1 METIAS
7 VFLAHLF
14 FIHACLLSTL
24 CRWHWKCFKT
34 ELFRNNIREVQS
46 LFWKMTD
53 SIHQEHT
60 TNFSIIISSFTLILF
75 MFSPSQLLTSKLRIS
90 KTWKV
95 VVVPSQAILHLNNT
109 KTYFFSPTDS
119 IIIWKWWFW
128 WWHNYCSCSSRS
140 EMGDFVVLLLLF
152 MAFFMAMFGLL
163 GRWRRI
169 TLFTMCKR
177 LTGFR
182 APHLPTIIHYKV
194 CKPKRLFL
202 HFSINQLSWYGLVKS
217 AIQ

>member
-7 VFLAHLF
+7 VFLAHLI
-14 FIHACLLSTL
+14 FIHACLLSTTL
-24 CRWHWKCFKT
+24 CWWHWKCFKT

-46 LFWKMTD
+46 LLWKMTD
-53 SIHQEHT
+53 SIHQEHNYYQFFNYHIFFYINT
-60 TNFSIIISSFTLILF
+60 FHVFTFSAFDIQTENIS
-75 MFSPSQLLTSKLRIS
+75 
-90 KTWKV
+90 TWKV
-95 VVVPSQAILHLNNT
+95 VVVPSQAILHSNNT

-182 APHLPTIIHYKV
+182 APQPYNYTPTLKPHRV
-194 CKPKRLFL
+194 PKR
-202 HFSINQLSWYGLVKS
+202 
-217 AIQ
+217 